1 VNRTTLWVVSVIGVV
16 IAVVGVLVRSSHQTI
31 GLAAIIVGALVAVVG
46 IVMALMRGGGA
57 KAA

>member
-1 VNRTTLWVVSVIGVV
+1 MNRTTLWVVSVIGVV
-16 IAVVGVLVRSSHQTI
+16 IAVVGVLVRSSHHTI

>member
-16 IAVVGVLVRSSHQTI
+16 IAVVGVLVRSSHHTI